1 MGLPVKTQL
10 GAGEGGAY
18 GAAIVAG
25 VGAGIWRSVDE
36 AAKMLT
42 VETVTQPI
50 PENTE
55 KYDRIIKT
63 YSGLYQDLKQRF
75 RTV

>member
-1 MGLPVKTQL
+1 MGVPVKTQR

-18 GAAIVAG
+18 GAAVVAG
-25 VGAGIWRSVDE
+25 VGAGVWRSVDE
-36 AAKMLT
+36 AAKLLT

-50 PENTE
+50 PENVE
-55 KYDRIIKT
+55 AYNRIIKT
-63 YSGLYQDLKQRF
+63 YSGLYEDLKQRF